1 MDSET
6 NETKLKEELAK
17 AIEEI
22 KVLKEEN
29 SNLKAQIA
37 ESGSQYGLASE
48 SQSVIID
55 KENVIHRDSIMQD
68 ASDFYQVD
76 NQSSPE
82 AKIALFR
89 SLFKGREDVFALRW
103 SGKGGKSGY
112 SPACS
117 NDWKPAICGKFNKT
131 SCSNCDS
138 RELIPITDDF
148 IFKHLKGD
156 IVIGVYP
163 LLTDDTCYFLALD
176 FDKKEWQTD
185 VIAFHETCLELGIP
199 DYVERSRSGKGAHVW
214 VFFEQS
220 IPARVARNMGCALLT
235 ATMEK
240 RHQVGLDSYDRL
252 FPNQDTMPKGGF
264 GNLIALPMQKDAR
277 KNGNSVFVIGQ
288 LQPYEDQWAFLSK
301 VKKLS
306 MDKVNKFI
314 SILTKENPP
323 IGSLRIT
330 NDEDTL
336 PWEQISRNE
345 LEYCD
350 LPSQVNVFLSNM
362 VYVEKEGLPQKLIIS
377 IIRLAAF
384 LNPDYYRT
392 QALRLPLYNKPRI
405 INLSSESTNHI
416 GIPRGCLDELLKLI
430 QQLEIEAII
439 HDKTN
444 SGIEQDF
451 EFHGKLYDEQLKA
464 GKELLCFDN
473 GILSASTAFGKTVV
487 ALWLVAQRKTST
499 LVIVHR
505 RQLLQQWK
513 ERIASFLN
521 IPLKD
526 IGEIGAGKDKRTMKI
541 DVAIIQ
547 SLYHDKE
554 VKEFVK
560 DYGLVIVDECHHIS
574 AFSFEQVLK
583 EVKAKYVYGL
593 TATPIRK
600 DGQHPIVI
608 MQCGLIRVKIDA
620 RNQANSRAFSH
631 SVIVRHTTFRLP
643 DSLVCIDPKITDI
656 YQALVDDKERN
667 DLIIDDIISSI
678 EAGRS
683 PLILTER
690 TAHVDFFMEKLT
702 GFAKNII
709 VLKGGMSR
717 KQLKAVMERLHSIP
731 ENEERVIIATGK
743 YIGEGFDDSRLDT
756 LFLTMPISWK
766 GTLQQ
771 YAGRLNRVYDSKTEV
786 IIYDYV
792 DQEVPVLAAMYS
804 KRVKG
809 YASIGHSITD
819 KQ

>member
-1 MDSET
+1 M
-6 NETKLKEELAK
+6 
-17 AIEEI
+17 
-22 KVLKEEN
+22 
-29 SNLKAQIA
+29 
-37 ESGSQYGLASE
+37 
-48 SQSVIID
+48 
-55 KENVIHRDSIMQD
+55 
-68 ASDFYQVD
+68 
-76 NQSSPE
+76 P
-82 AKIALFR
+82 
-89 SLFKGREDVFALRW
+89 
-103 SGKGGKSGY
+103 
-112 SPACS
+112 
-117 NDWKPAICGKFNKT
+117 
-131 SCSNCDS
+131 
-138 RELIPITDDF
+138 
-148 IFKHLKGD
+148 
-156 IVIGVYP
+156 
-163 LLTDDTCYFLALD
+163 DDTCYFLALD

-185 VIAFHETCLELGIP
+185 VLAFHETCNEIGIP
-199 DYVERSRSGKGAHVW
+199 AYIERSRSGKGAHVW
-214 VFFEQS
+214 IFFEQS
-220 IPARVARNMGCALLT
+220 IPARIARNLGCALLT
-235 ATMEK
+235 ATLEK

-277 KNGNSVFVIGQ
+277 KHSNSIFVNGH

-301 VKKLS
+301 MIKLS
-306 MDKVNKFI
+306 LDKVNQFI
-314 SILTKENPP
+314 ALLTKENSP

-330 NDEDTL
+330 TDEDTL
-336 PWEQISRNE
+336 PWEQVFRNE
-345 LEYCD
+345 PVFSD
-350 LPSQVNVFLSNM
+350 LPSQVNVFISNM
-362 VYVEKEGLPQKLIIS
+362 IFIEKEGLPQKLIIS

-405 INLSSESTNHI
+405 INLSVESTNHI
-416 GIPRGCLDELLKLI
+416 GIPRGCLDELVKLFE
-430 QQLEIEAII
+430 QLEIEAII
-439 HDKTN
+439 HDNTN
-444 SGIEQDF
+444 HGISKDF
-451 EFHGKLYDEQLKA
+451 EFEGKLYDEQLNA
-464 GKELLCFDN
+464 GKELLCYNN

-521 IPLKD
+521 IPIKD

-560 DYGLVIVDECHHIS
+560 EYGMVIVDECHHIS

-583 EVKAKYVYGL
+583 DVKAKYVYGL
-593 TATPIRK
+593 TATPVRK

-608 MQCGLIRVKIDA
+608 MQCGSIRVKIDA

-643 DSLVCIDPKITDI
+643 DSLARIEPKITDI

-667 DLIIDDIISSI
+667 DLIIDDIIAAI

-690 TAHVDFFMEKLT
+690 IAHVDFFMEKLT

-709 VLKGGMSR
+709 VLKGGMGR
-717 KQLKAVMERLHSIP
+717 KQLNAVMDRLHSIP

-743 YIGEGFDDSRLDT
+743 YIGEGFDDNRLDT

-771 YAGRLNRVYDSKTEV
+771 YAGRLNRVNDSKTEV

-792 DQEVPVLAAMYS
+792 DREVPVLAAMYA

-809 YASIGHSITD
+809 YASIGYSITD